1 MATHKILVRVMN
13 DPKNKRTFKK
23 FTIKEFPEMDVQC
36 TTRMLVEMYG
46 EHLGFS
52 EVERAEIGYIGYSN
66 QKFKIKTNDDLQ
78 RAFESGALHKNEI
91 AVFYICR
98 KQEESTSKRTAQDI
112 THGKYN
118 SIAAFCRYFKF
129 FISFC
134 NINFFERFPY
144 KMQPQRKCPQTT
156 AILIRT
162 VPRKT
167 RDHESSR
174 RENHSWKKQSK
185 GCVLFTMKSGASVNT
200 GCGQLHW

>member
-36 TTRMLVEMYG
+36 TTRMLIEMYG

-118 SIAAFCRYFKF
+118 SIAAFFCRYFKF

-134 NINFFERFPY
+134 AINFLNVFLT
-144 KMQPQRKCPQTT
+144 KCNPS
-156 AILIRT
+156 AS
-162 VPRKT
+162 VPR
-167 RDHESSR
+167 RQR
-174 RENHSWKKQSK
+174 Y
-185 GCVLFTMKSGASVNT
+185 
-200 GCGQLHW
+200 